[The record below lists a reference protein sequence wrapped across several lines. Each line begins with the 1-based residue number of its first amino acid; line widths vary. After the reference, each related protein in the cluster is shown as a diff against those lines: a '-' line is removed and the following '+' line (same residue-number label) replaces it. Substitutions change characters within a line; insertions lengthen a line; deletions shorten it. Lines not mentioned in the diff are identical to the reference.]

1 MVTRKM
7 VVRAISICLAV
18 IVSAIFLPSL
28 ANGLVSTDKDTE
40 NGPVVDF
47 GDVVKDSSKTMILKI
62 TNKTDESLKLLM
74 TLSYDASCTFLL
86 TGSAVMTVEGRETV
100 DVGVTYEAQSLG
112 PCEGNLYVMYTGSTS
127 GTVVVTLMGNGVEEV
142 EPDNQNGTIVIH
154 GCDTGVL
161 DRDYNGRSISELI
174 GRCANGPRN
183 HGAYAGRVAR
193 LTNRLKKAGAI
204 SGEEKGAIQRCAAQA
219 DLHKGQFLRSRGRA
233 QKRHNKHNKPC
244 RP

>member
-1 MVTRKM
+1 MALRV
-7 VVRAISICLAV
+7 ISICLAV
-18 IVSAIFLPSL
+18 IVSAFFLPGL

-62 TNKTDESLKLLM
+62 TNQTDESLKLMM

-112 PCEGNLYVMYTGSTS
+112 PCEGTLYVMYSGTTTS
-127 GTVVVTLMGNGVEEV
+127 GTVIVTLMGNGVEEV

-161 DRDYNGRSISELI
+161 DRDYNGSSISALI
-174 GRCANGPRN
+174 KGCANGARN
-183 HGAYAGRVAR
+183 HGAYASRVAR

-204 SGEEKGAIQRCAAQA
+204 SGEEKGAIQSCAAQA
-219 DLHKGQFLRSRGRA
+219 DLHKGQFLRWRGRA
-233 QKRHNKHNKPC
+233 KKRHNKPC